1 MDTVRALLRQ
11 LINDFH
17 ESVLPSVSTGLIRRD
32 LSLGKPLE
40 PAVGN
45 LAKVVTGIRR
55 CGKTFRLYQEVVDLR
70 VAGISADRI
79 CFLNF
84 DDDRLKPYP
93 PDIVSLALEVFF
105 ELYPQARSEGAYLFF
120 DEIQDVPHWEDAA
133 RRIVDTE
140 KVTMY
145 LTGSSS
151 KLLSQDVAT
160 QFRGRSIAFELSP
173 FSFAELARSEGLP
186 TQGSSLDNK
195 EHASALRHA
204 FEAYLIGGGFPAARK
219 LDDIERVQ
227 LLQTY
232 VQLTVARDVVE
243 RSGYSNAAFVQNLAR
258 IVTASS
264 ARDFSI
270 NKVHVQSKAR
280 GYSPGRDSIAAMLVD
295 FEDAHLAY
303 GVYEFSR
310 SVQKIRQGG
319 FKMYSAD
326 PGLMSALSLAT
337 TDGLTRALETAVY
350 LELRRRRKTGRMGE
364 VSMLKLPS
372 GKEVDFIW
380 GDEAFGQ
387 AYALVQVCV
396 DMSDSKTRMRE
407 LSSLDEALEMFPDVS
422 AVVVT
427 LHEEG
432 VEHLEHGDVNIVPA
446 WRWMLGA

>member
-17 ESVLPSVSTGLIRRD
+17 RSVLPSVSASLIRRD

-55 CGKTFRLYQEVVDLR
+55 CGKTFRLYQEIADLR
-70 VAGISADRI
+70 AAGISPDRI

-93 PDIVSLALEVFF
+93 QGIISLALETFF
-105 ELYPQARSEGAYLFF
+105 ELYPRARAEGAYLFF
-120 DEIQDVPHWEDAA
+120 DEIQDVPNWEDAA

-140 KVTMY
+140 KVTMC

-160 QFRGRSIAFELSP
+160 QFRGRSVAFELLP

-186 TQGSSLDNK
+186 TRGPDLDNK
-195 EHASALRHA
+195 ERASALRHV
-204 FEAYLIGGGFPAARK
+204 FEAYLTKGGFPAARG

-270 NKVHVQSKAR
+270 NKVHTQSKAR

-310 SVQKIRQGG
+310 SVQKLRQGG

-350 LELRRRRKTGRMGE
+350 LELRRRRQTGRTGE

-387 AYALVQVCV
+387 AYMLAQVCARM
-396 DMSDSKTRMRE
+396 DEPKTRKRE
-407 LSSLDEALEMFPDVS
+407 LLALDEALGMFPGVP

-427 LHEEG
+427 LYEEG
-432 VEHLEHGDVNIVPA
+432 VEHLEHGDVSIVPA